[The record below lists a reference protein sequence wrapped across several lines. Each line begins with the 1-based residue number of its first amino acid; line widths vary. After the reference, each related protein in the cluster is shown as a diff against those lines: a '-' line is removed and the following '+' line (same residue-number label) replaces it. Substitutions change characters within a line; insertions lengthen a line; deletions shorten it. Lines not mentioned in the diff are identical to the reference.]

1 MTPIDL
7 AKNLAQ
13 SERIEDRALGV
24 GIIAR
29 GLSDDDPATLRQG
42 WPLDVSVERAIV
54 YLGLEP
60 TAELTA
66 AALAAAPKVSDAML
80 NRTKTQLA
88 PFGARWGLNA
98 VGVLAEEGNN

>member
-13 SERIEDRALGV
+13 SARIEDRALGV

-29 GLSDDDPATLRQG
+29 GLSDDDPKTLRQG
-42 WPLDVSVERAIV
+42 WPLDVSIERAIA
-54 YLGLEP
+54 YLNLEP
-60 TAELTA
+60 TPELTA

-80 NRTKTQLA
+80 NRTNEQLA

-98 VGVLAEEGNN
+98 VAVLPEEGSR